1 MKLKTLAP
9 WKESDDKPRSILR
22 SRDLTL
28 PAKVHVVKAM
38 AFLVVMY
45 GYEIWI
51 RKKNWCSR
59 TAVLEK
65 TLESPLD
72 SKEMKPVNS
81 KGNQP
86 WIFIGRTDTKLKL
99 QYFGHLMPRA
109 DSLEK
114 ILMLGKTEGKRRR
127 GQQRM
132 RWLDGITDSMD
143 IILSNLWEIVEDKR
157 AWLLA
162 VHGVAKSLTQLSNWT
177 TTKLVNNIL
186 TKIVSYYY
194 CYCYKPLFLPL
205 PSRLWANSIQRKAHG
220 VWIQGDQSWFPFLA
234 AAHLEQIT
242 YVLCASCPLSVNGDY
257 VTSLDCFRD

>member
-1 MKLKTLAP
+1 MLLNCGVGEDS
-9 WKESDDKPRSILR
+9 WESFGL
-22 SRDLTL
+22 
-28 PAKVHVVKAM
+28 H
-38 AFLVVMY
+38 
-45 GYEIWI
+45 
-51 RKKNWCSR
+51 
-59 TAVLEK
+59 
-65 TLESPLD
+65 
-72 SKEMKPVNS
+72 EMKPVNP

-99 QYFGHLMPRA
+99 QYFGCLMPRA

-114 ILMLGKTEGKRRR
+114 IPILGKTEGKRRR

-143 IILSNLWEIVEDKR
+143 MILSKLWEIVEDKW

-194 CYCYKPLFLPL
+194 WCCDKPLFLPL
-205 PSRLWANSIQRKAHG
+205 PSRLWANSIQREAHG

>member
-1 MKLKTLAP
+1 MKELAWNSTFKKNQDYGIWSHHFMANRRNKKWKQWHILFSWAAKSLRMVTKAMKLKTLAP

-127 GQQRM
+127 GQHRM
-132 RWLDGITDSMD
+132 RLLDSITDSMAMH
-143 IILSNLWEIVEDKR
+143 LNKLQEI
-157 AWLLA
+157 
-162 VHGVAKSLTQLSNWT
+162 
-177 TTKLVNNIL
+177 
-186 TKIVSYYY
+186 
-194 CYCYKPLFLPL
+194 
-205 PSRLWANSIQRKAHG
+205 ANDR
-220 VWIQGDQSWFPFLA
+220 
-234 AAHLEQIT
+234 ET
-242 YVLCASCPLSVNGDY
+242 
-257 VTSLDCFRD
+257 